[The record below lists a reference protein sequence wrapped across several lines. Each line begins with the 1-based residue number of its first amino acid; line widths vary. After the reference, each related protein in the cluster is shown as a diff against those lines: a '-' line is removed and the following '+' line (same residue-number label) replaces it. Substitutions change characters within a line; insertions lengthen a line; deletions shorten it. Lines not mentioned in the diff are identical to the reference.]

1 MLKRPRE
8 RVMTRAAVASAPSRV
23 KIVRKAPREVLR
35 DLRTRAGLSAAE
47 VARKCGY
54 SSTNGYIQY
63 EYDAQADKLIPYRLV
78 KKLLPLFVGRG
89 TPPVTEDELIA
100 ITEVRTLRVDAAATP
115 VGVVP
120 SLSRSGLLVVRYRV
134 EAGVYLDATAAG
146 SRVYGESPIAPAM
159 EIEASAQFAAV
170 IPDDAKRTVLH
181 CVKPAHVGQQWR
193 KGRRCVCTVP
203 RGNSGLVEVVLR
215 TYDEDGEVSGAIP
228 VGVVIGAYSRE

>member
-1 MLKRPRE
+1 MTKKPRE
-8 RVMTRAAVASAPSRV
+8 RVMARAVASAPSRV
-23 KIVRKAPREVLR
+23 KLVRKAPREVLR

-63 EYDAQADKLIPYRLV
+63 EYEAQGEKLIPYKLV
-78 KKLLPLFVGRG
+78 KRLLPLFVGRG
-89 TPPVTEDELIA
+89 TPPVTEDELISISEA
-100 ITEVRTLRVDAAATP
+100 RTLRVDAPSTP
-115 VGVVP
+115 TGIVP
-120 SLSRSGLLVVRYRV
+120 SLGRSGLLVVRFRV
-134 EAGVYLDATAAG
+134 EAGVFLDAGAAG

-170 IPDDAKRTVLH
+170 IPDDPKRTVLH
-181 CVKPAHVGQQWR
+181 CVKPTHVGADWR
-193 KGRRCVCTVP
+193 KGRRCVCTVA

-215 TYDEDGEVSGAIP
+215 TYDEHGDVPGATP